1 MRISDWSSDVCS
13 SDLHDRQRQDR
24 RPLVSGDRRV
34 HARPVALLL
43 RRGLVLDSV
52 IQTADTPLT
61 AEDFRLTARSGF
73 GDGWNHYAHSM
84 AAFRGKV
91 YVGTTRGSFA
101 GLKLTVPAPDL
112 KPRSEE
118 HTSELQ
124 SLMS

>member
-73 GDGWNHYAHSM
+73 GDGWNHYAHRM
-84 AAFRGKV
+84 EAFRGKV
-91 YVGTTRGSFA
+91 DGGTTSGSFS
-101 GLKLTVPAPDL
+101 GPQRPRPAPDQIG
-112 KPRSEE
+112 KA
-118 HTSELQ
+118 
-124 SLMS
+124 

>member
-13 SDLHDRQRQDR
+13 SDLSGPSAAPRHDRQRQDR

-91 YVGTTRGSFA
+91 YVGTTRGS
-101 GLKLTVPAPDL
+101 LDRKSTRLN
-112 KPRSEE
+112 SS
-118 HTSELQ
+118 H
-124 SLMS
+124 

>member
-13 SDLHDRQRQDR
+13 SDL
-24 RPLVSGDRRV
+24 
-34 HARPVALLL
+34 
-43 RRGLVLDSV
+43 
-52 IQTADTPLT
+52 DTPLT
-61 AEDFRLTARSGF
+61 AEYFRLTARSGF

-112 KPRSEE
+112 KPWPVESPSDLYAVDRRAEIWE
-118 HTSELQ
+118 YTPETAA
-124 SLMS
+124 

>member
-73 GDGWNHYAHSM
+73 GDGWNHYAPSM

-91 YVGTTRGSFA
+91 YVGTKRGRCA
-101 GLKLTVPAPDL
+101 GLNV
-112 KPRSEE
+112 RSGEE
-118 HTSELQ
+118 TAEIQEPNLHTSDH
-124 SLMS
+124 

>member
-13 SDLHDRQRQDR
+13 SDL
-24 RPLVSGDRRV
+24 
-34 HARPVALLL
+34 ARPVALLL

-101 GLKLTVPAPDL
+101 GLKLNV
-112 KPRSEE
+112 PRSEARRAGKE
-118 HTSELQ
+118 RVSTCSHRWWPAT
-124 SLMS
+124 

>member
-1 MRISDWSSDVCS
+1 MRRRPPRSTRTDTLFPYTTLFRS
-13 SDLHDRQRQDR
+13 DR

-84 AAFRGKV
+84 AAFRGTV
-91 YVGTTRGSFA
+91 YVGTTREIGRA
-101 GLKLTVPAPDL
+101 HV
-112 KPRSEE
+112 
-118 HTSELQ
+118 
-124 SLMS
+124 